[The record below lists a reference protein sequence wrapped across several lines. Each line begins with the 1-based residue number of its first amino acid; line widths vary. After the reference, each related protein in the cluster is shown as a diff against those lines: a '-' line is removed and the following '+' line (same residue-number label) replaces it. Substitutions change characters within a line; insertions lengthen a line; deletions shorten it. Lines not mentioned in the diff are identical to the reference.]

1 MKGSVTRLIFKKRG
15 DVKHL
20 KNWRPISL
28 LNVDYK
34 IISKAITFRLS
45 KVLEHIIHLDQT
57 CSVPGRSIFSNVT
70 LLRDV
75 LDCIQRT
82 DESAILISLDQ
93 EKAFDRVNRP
103 FLLKLLQVYGFGP
116 DSCGWISTLYN
127 CAFMQITLNGW
138 LTDGISLERGVR
150 QGGPLSPLLPHPQLS
165 WD

>member
-1 MKGSVTRLIFKKRG
+1 MNSVRSLNTGKSLGSDGLSVEFYLHFWESLSPLLLCVANRCFADGELCPSMKGSVTRLIFKKRG

-34 IISKAITFRLS
+34 IISKAITLRLS
-45 KVLEHIIHLDQT
+45 KVLEHITHPDQT

-75 LDCIQRT
+75 LDYIQRT

-93 EKAFDRVNRP
+93 EKLIV
-103 FLLKLLQVYGFGP
+103 
-116 DSCGWISTLYN
+116 
-127 CAFMQITLNGW
+127 
-138 LTDGISLERGVR
+138 
-150 QGGPLSPLLPHPQLS
+150 
-165 WD
+165 